1 MWSTFSSTKTF
12 YSQAKKRAAWRE
24 ARLKSLEQDAMQAE
38 MVINASRH
46 NTSMAS
52 AISTNDTNDGNGNNN
67 QGEPDNSNNNQ
78 VLKLNA
84 AALL

>member
-1 MWSTFSSTKTF
+1 L
-12 YSQAKKRAAWRE
+12 QAKKRAAWRE

-52 AISTNDTNDGNGNNN
+52 AISSNDTSDGNGNNN

-78 VLKLNA
+78 VLKVNA
-84 AALL
+84 TALL